1 MRKLLGLLVLA
12 TISYWAW
19 GHYGYGGGDPMYAE
33 IRIKHADTGV
43 ELVGL
48 GKMNSQSDCDRR
60 TGKVWGKIFASEQRF
75 EVTSIQCVPALP
87 SRYEDLFADRQIHAT
102 YLSFTRGS
110 AGERDGRFVIYG
122 VASSDVATVCPRL
135 VEAARRNYSGKV
147 VCVQGL
153 VG

>member
-12 TISYWAW
+12 MVSYWAW
-19 GHYGYGGGDPMYAE
+19 GHYGYGGDPMYAE

-48 GKMNSQSDCDRR
+48 GKMNSQSDCDHR
-60 TGKVWGKIFASEQRF
+60 TGMVWGKIFASEQRF

-102 YLSFTRGS
+102 YISFTRGS

-122 VASSDVATVCPRL
+122 VPSSEVARVCPEL
-135 VEAARRNYSGKV
+135 VQRVKQNYSGKV
-147 VCVQGL
+147 ECVQGT